1 MSLLEQL
8 SGELEILVE
17 RSAPAVVSVQHKRG
31 QGTGVVLAPDGYVLT
46 NDHVVGDREM
56 VNLAF
61 NNGESMRAELVGRD
75 PRTDL
80 AVVRADAKNLSALV
94 LADRKEVRVGQI
106 VVAIG
111 NPLWFERSVSFGV
124 ISALDRELPAGRGRT
139 LEGLIQTDA
148 AINPGNSGGPLV
160 EARGRI
166 AGINTAIIPYAQGI
180 GFAIPAHT
188 ASWIAAVLIRKGEVQ
203 RPYLGI
209 SARGEDL
216 SRSREGPSMRELGQ
230 SRGVRVIE
238 VGDDSPAWR
247 AGIRDGDVLLA
258 ANGAPVGSV
267 DDLQRVMVLS
277 DANEVAIDVVRAG
290 VRKSF
295 AVAPRRDRPN

>member
-1 MSLLEQL
+1 MSLLQQL

-17 RSAPAVVSVQHKRG
+17 KAAPSVVSVQHKRG

-46 NDHVVGDREM
+46 NDHVVGDRDM
-56 VNLAF
+56 VNLSF
-61 NNGESMRAELVGRD
+61 SNGETLRAELVGRD

-80 AVVRADAKNLSALV
+80 AVVRADAKHLPSLV
-94 LADRKEVRVGQI
+94 LAERKEVRVGQI

-111 NPLWFERSVSFGV
+111 NPLWFERSVSLGV

-160 EARGRI
+160 DARGRV
-166 AGINTAIIPYAQGI
+166 AGINTAIIPHAQGI

-188 ASWIAAVLIRKGEVQ
+188 ANWIAAVLIKKGEVR
-203 RPYLGI
+203 RPFLGI

-216 SRSREGPSMRELGQ
+216 SRSREGASMRELGQ
-230 SRGVRVIE
+230 PRGIRVIQ
-238 VGDDSPAWR
+238 VGNDSPAWR

-277 DANEVAIDVVRAG
+277 EANEVAIDIVREG

-295 AVAPRRDRPN
+295 AVTPRQDKPN